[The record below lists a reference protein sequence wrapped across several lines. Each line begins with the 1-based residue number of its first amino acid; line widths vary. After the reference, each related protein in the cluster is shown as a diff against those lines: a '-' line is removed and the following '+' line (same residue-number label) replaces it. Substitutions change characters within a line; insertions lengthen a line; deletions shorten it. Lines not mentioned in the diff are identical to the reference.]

1 MKSLLHNDRFEK
13 VADLVSKAPA
23 KALGLIVITALVVS
37 WVTCEPFCR
46 LAGRIKGEKPIKK
59 PVANFSTKDNEA
71 RKLRAKLFC
80 ALLTTGLAA
89 TPAHAH
95 SNSLTRHP
103 VPAWTT

>member
-1 MKSLLHNDRFEK
+1 
-13 VADLVSKAPA
+13 
-23 KALGLIVITALVVS
+23 
-37 WVTCEPFCR
+37 
-46 LAGRIKGEKPIKK
+46 
-59 PVANFSTKDNEA
+59 VANFSTKDNEA

-80 ALLTTGLAA
+80 AVLTTGLAA